1 MESTK
6 KPAQETTT
14 QTLLTYATLIGRL
27 DGVVEQIDKR
37 LGNIEKTQRWVI
49 GLLVA
54 LCVGMLKLLLD
65 N

>member
-1 MESTK
+1 MESAKEPTK
-6 KPAQETTT
+6 ETTT
-14 QTLLTYATLIGRL
+14 QTLLTHATLIGRL

-54 LCVGMLKLLLD
+54 LCVGMLKLLLE

>member
-6 KPAQETTT
+6 EPAQETTT
-14 QTLLTYATLIGRL
+14 QTLLTHATLIGRL

-65 N
+65 H

>member
-6 KPAQETTT
+6 EPAQETTT
-14 QTLLTYATLIGRL
+14 QTLLTHATLIGRL
-27 DGVVEQIDKR
+27 DGVVEQIAKR

>member
-6 KPAQETTT
+6 KPTPETTT
-14 QTLLTYATLIGRL
+14 QTLLTHATLIGRL
-27 DGVVEQIDKR
+27 DGVVEQIEKR

>member
-6 KPAQETTT
+6 EPARETTT
-14 QTLLTYATLIGRL
+14 QTLLTHATLIGRL

>member
-1 MESTK
+1 MGSTK
-6 KPAQETTT
+6 EPAQETTT
-14 QTLLTYATLIGRL
+14 QTLLTHATLIGRL

-37 LGNIEKTQRWVI
+37 LGNIEETQRWVI

>member
-6 KPAQETTT
+6 EPAQETTT
-14 QTLLTYATLIGRL
+14 QTLLTHATLIGRL

-54 LCVGMLKLLLD
+54 LCVGMLKLLFD

>member
-6 KPAQETTT
+6 EPAQETTT
-14 QTLLTYATLIGRL
+14 QTLLTHATLIGRL
-27 DGVVEQIDKR
+27 DGVVEQVDKR

>member
-6 KPAQETTT
+6 EPAQETTT
-14 QTLLTYATLIGRL
+14 QALLTHATLIGRL
-27 DGVVEQIDKR
+27 DGVVEQVDKR

>member
-6 KPAQETTT
+6 EPTPETTT